1 MQDTFWDSSNSAQA
15 MQSAQSLI
23 EALLKLC
30 KNNIPA
36 FKENGWKFPKFHEL
50 LHVVDDI
57 ERFGAPQNFNAER
70 PESLLIHAAKRPG
83 RRAQKLHV
91 GCVYE
96 LQSAQRVA
104 ESFVIDLVYTRIWG
118 DNPFY
123 EHENNSDNDD
133 SDIDDGDDNTY
144 WSGVF

>member
-1 MQDTFWDSSNSAQA
+1 MVEVFEALLCFDAWLMQDTFWDSSNSAQA

-57 ERFGAPQNFNAER
+57 ERFGAPQILMQN
-70 PESLLIHAAKRPG
+70 
-83 RRAQKLHV
+83 
-91 GCVYE
+91 
-96 LQSAQRVA
+96 
-104 ESFVIDLVYTRIWG
+104 DL
-118 DNPFY
+118 NHF
-123 EHENNSDNDD
+123 
-133 SDIDDGDDNTY
+133 
-144 WSGVF
+144 

>member
-1 MQDTFWDSSNSAQA
+1 M
-15 MQSAQSLI
+15 
-23 EALLKLC
+23 
-30 KNNIPA
+30 
-36 FKENGWKFPKFHEL
+36 
-50 LHVVDDI
+50 
-57 ERFGAPQNFNAER
+57 
-70 PESLLIHAAKRPG
+70 IHAAKRPG
-83 RRAQKLHV
+83 HRAQKLHV

-123 EHENNSDNDD
+123 ENENNSDNDD